1 MSVVKCTTDPAH
13 TRIGFRAKHMMF
25 TDIYGKFTKYEM
37 SIEFADEHFESG
49 KFFFKADV
57 ASISTSEE
65 KRDAHLR
72 HSDFFDVEKY
82 PYLTFSSTAIKKIS
96 DDRYI
101 VTGDLTIKDVTQ
113 SIDLD
118 VEYIGWRLDPWNN
131 ELAAAKLTGKI
142 NRKDF
147 GMLWN
152 AESETGGLFVSDEVW
167 LEVQVVIKKIDA

>member
-82 PYLTFSSTAIKKIS
+82 PYLTFSSTAIKKS
-96 DDRYI
+96 
-101 VTGDLTIKDVTQ
+101 VM
-113 SIDLD
+113 
-118 VEYIGWRLDPWNN
+118 IGICNGRSYDQRCYS
-131 ELAAAKLTGKI
+131 KYRSGC
-142 NRKDF
+142 
-147 GMLWN
+147 
-152 AESETGGLFVSDEVW
+152 
-167 LEVQVVIKKIDA
+167 